1 MGKIIFFA
9 KKYPRNH
16 QNGYYTT
23 KITKIP
29 PKPQRHPP
37 KPQNVQKNTLRNV
50 LIDQNSLEMARMTG
64 QISIPRKRPKYPK
77 HLK

>member
-9 KKYPRNH
+9 KKYLRNN
-16 QNGYYTT
+16 QNGYYTP

-29 PKPQRHPP
+29 PI
-37 KPQNVQKNTLRNV
+37 PQNVQKKNTLRNV
-50 LIDQNSLEMARMTG
+50 LIDQNSLEMARMTS